1 MAFIGVEHTIRGPL
15 PSQETGRLR
24 YLLAGKTTVFA
35 KPRLARPSRI
45 LSLLVAQRTTL
56 IWTHV
61 PISPLTRVQ
70 TGGTRTTSELTSQVS

>member
-1 MAFIGVEHTIRGPL
+1 MAFTGVEHTTRAPL

-24 YLLAGKTTVFA
+24 YLLAGKTMVSA

-56 IWTHV
+56 MWTRV
-61 PISPLTRVQ
+61 LISPLTRVQ
-70 TGGTRTTSELTSQVS
+70 IGGTHTTSVLTSQVS